1 MWQAWGQRLRSKV
14 KEMLDAS
21 LKDEILIKLT
31 KQTRI
36 SAVDERK
43 RFDDVMARLMVL
55 SKHEGSGG
63 DGVGQEA
70 TVHDSAVVG
79 ESLVKQ
85 LEAQLSSYDYHSDG
99 DSSEE
104 VS

>member
-43 RFDDVMARLMVL
+43 RFDDVMAR
-55 SKHEGSGG
+55 
-63 DGVGQEA
+63 
-70 TVHDSAVVG
+70 
-79 ESLVKQ
+79 
-85 LEAQLSSYDYHSDG
+85 
-99 DSSEE
+99 
-104 VS
+104 